1 MMELI
6 FMAVKKGD
14 KIKIEY
20 TGTLEDGTVF
30 DSSEKHGQPLEFEVG
45 SGMVIPGFDNAVMG
59 MEKDEEKEVTIQPA
73 DAYGEPNPQLVK
85 DIPKNQLPPEAK
97 EGAML
102 MMQLPNGAKM
112 PAKITK
118 MTEENA
124 TLDLN
129 HPLAGKVLKFKI
141 KVVGT

>member
-1 MMELI
+1 MT
-6 FMAVKKGD
+6 VKKGD

-85 DIPKNQLPPEAK
+85 DIPKDQLPPEAK

-118 MTEENA
+118 MTEKNA